1 MNIRLPT
8 PNEIHSAYEEGEA
21 AVIDLFVGVETQ
33 VRELANE
40 VEKQAKMLK
49 DLEARLG
56 KNSRNSGKPPSSDG
70 YGKPPT
76 SPKRTESLRSKGQKP
91 NGGQPGHEGK
101 TLKPLENPDKIQ
113 THEVAKCGACGGSL
127 KDVEETG
134 HEERQVF
141 DIPSIRMEITAH
153 RVEIKI
159 CPNCGTENR
168 GEYPADVKA
177 PVQYGNGVKTWA
189 SYFTHQH
196 YIALERA
203 AQIFEDLVHH
213 RVSEAVVLEASEELS
228 EQVQPSNEVVKAQL
242 LEAAVNHKDE
252 SGLRVEGKL
261 HWLHVTSTAKLTHY
275 QIHAKRGQVAI
286 DEDGILPEF
295 KGTVGHD
302 HWKPYFTYEDCRH
315 ALCNE
320 HHLREA
326 QYLEKH
332 YEQAWAAE
340 ISALLL
346 EIKQAVDEI
355 RPTANALPAER
366 AAEFEH
372 RYDAIVR
379 RGYEANPRPPPIEEA
394 QGVKK
399 KRGRR
404 KQTPPL
410 NFLDR
415 LKDFKPQ
422 VLTFMYDFRVPFTN
436 NQAEQDVRMMKVKQK
451 VSGSFRTS
459 EGASRFARIRGYIST
474 ARKNAVNVF
483 AAIQDAFDGNPFI
496 PSPDV

>member
-1 MNIRLPT
+1 MPT
-8 PNEIHSAYEEGEA
+8 PNEIHTAYEEGEA
-21 AVIDLFVGVETQ
+21 AVVDLFVGVETQ

-40 VEKQAKMLK
+40 VERQAELLK
-49 DLEARLG
+49 ELQARLG

-70 YGKPPT
+70 YAKP
-76 SPKRTESLRSKGQKP
+76 PKRTESLRTKGQKP
-91 NGGQPGHEGK
+91 NGGQSGHKGE
-101 TLKPLENPDKIQ
+101 TLKPSPHRDKTQ
-113 THEVAKCGACGGSL
+113 THQVANCGTCGASL
-127 KDVEETG
+127 NEIEVRG
-134 HEERQVF
+134 YEERQVF
-141 DIPSIRMEITAH
+141 DIPAIRLEITAH
-153 RVEIKI
+153 RVEIKT
-159 CPNCGTENR
+159 CPNCGAENR
-168 GEYPADVKA
+168 GEYPAQITA

-189 SYFTHQH
+189 SYFTNQH
-196 YIALERA
+196 YVALKRT

-213 RVSEAVVLEASEELS
+213 RVSEAVVLQASAELS
-228 EQVQPSNEVVKAQL
+228 ERVEPADEAVKAQL
-242 LEAAVNHKDE
+242 LAATVNHKDE
-252 SGLRVEGKL
+252 SGLRVKGKL
-261 HWLHVTSTAKLTHY
+261 HWLHVSSTPKLTHY
-275 QIHAKRGQVAI
+275 QIQAKRGQEAI
-286 DEDGILPEF
+286 DEDDILPHF
-295 KGTVGHD
+295 QGIVVHD
-302 HWKPYFTYEDCRH
+302 HWKPYFTYEGCSH

-320 HHLREA
+320 HHRREA

-332 YEQAWAAE
+332 YEQTWAAE